1 MAWPNPQHDRPA
13 ADPPLVD
20 GITAIRS
27 RIATIEQRFVPPSRL
42 EPSTAA
48 TTAPSTTTPTSTTT
62 AGGFG
67 PLGLVPPG
75 QLSAPYASTGAAAAF
90 DRVFADALGD
100 QGALRP
106 AARLAPGAY
115 GPLQPPAELV
125 AHGNGRIPTAALA
138 PIGDGHHLHAPAA
151 QAFTRMEADARLAGV
166 DLGVISSYRDLPT
179 QQRLVAEKG
188 LYSQGGL
195 AATPGTSNHGWG
207 MSIDLELDAR
217 AQDWMRT
224 NGWRYGFVEDVPR
237 EPWHWTFRPQ
247 P

>member
-1 MAWPNPQHDRPA
+1 M
-13 ADPPLVD
+13 D
-20 GITAIRS
+20 GISAIRS
-27 RIATIEQRFVPPSRL
+27 RIATIEQRFDPPSR
-42 EPSTAA
+42 PDPVAA
-48 TTAPSTTTPTSTTT
+48 AAAGAAAPTGTTTER
-62 AGGFG
+62 GFG

-75 QLSAPYASTGAAAAF
+75 TISSPYASTGGGGLSF
-90 DRVFADALGD
+90 ERVFADALD
-100 QGALRP
+100 DTGALRP
-106 AARLAPGAY
+106 AARLSPGAY

-125 AHGNGRIPTAALA
+125 AHGNGRVPTTALA
-138 PIGDGHHLHAPAA
+138 PIGGGHHLHAPAA

-166 DLGVISSYRDLPT
+166 DLGVISSYRDLAT
-179 QQRLVAEKG
+179 QQRLAAEKG

-207 MSIDLELDAR
+207 MSIDLELDDR
-217 AQDWMRT
+217 AQEWMRA